1 MQMLLPEEVWAEH
14 IRSFLLAPDVLAMVD
29 AGLDRVRDWV
39 GINNRCADFI
49 AMNHA
54 IEDTDEG
61 QALRALISFIRINP
75 SISSKPECARFLGEV
90 MAWDPVRTP
99 LIQTVDGAVS
109 VECYRRCG
117 FLVRGWRR
125 RFHF

>member
-1 MQMLLPEEVWAEH
+1 MLLPEEVWTQH

-39 GINNRCADFI
+39 EINNRCADFI
-49 AMNHA
+49 ALNHT

-75 SISSKPECARFLGEV
+75 SISSKPQCARFLGEV
-90 MAWDPVRTP
+90 MSWDPDKTP
-99 LIQTVDGAVS
+99 LIGTVNGAAS
-109 VECYRRCG
+109 VDCFRRCG

-125 RFHF
+125 QFHF